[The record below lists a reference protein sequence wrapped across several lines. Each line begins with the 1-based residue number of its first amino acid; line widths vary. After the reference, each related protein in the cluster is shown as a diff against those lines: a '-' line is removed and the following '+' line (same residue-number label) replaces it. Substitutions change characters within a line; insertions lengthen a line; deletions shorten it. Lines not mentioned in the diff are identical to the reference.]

1 MKPIKCLIVGLG
13 LLLSGGCAS
22 RAVSIDNPIPIAR
35 TEYDRVFEAS
45 IRVLRDYQFV
55 VERQDRRYGVITA
68 RPRAAASALE
78 PWFIDNSTAYQTLDN
93 TLNYDRRIVQVYL
106 EKTPDEATADAEGST
121 AKQLAEVGGVQTDYQ
136 LRVDVQVERRQ
147 IPPTL
152 LHTAAMTSVTNYGY
166 QGNIRPVRTEAGYE
180 TSYWRPMGHDEL
192 FEKRLVAQI
201 LAVAGRIQPLHNTV
215 TGEKGEPP
223 AGASPIERIEP
234 GEVPA
239 PPVEKGTEGQ
249 RDEGKAGTEGQRD
262 EGTK

>member
-22 RAVSIDNPIPIAR
+22 RTVNIDNPIPIAR

-55 VERQDRRYGVITA
+55 VERQDRRFGVITA

-78 PWFIDNSTAYQTLDN
+78 PWYIDNSTAYQTLDN

-106 EKTPDEATADAEGST
+106 EKAPDEATADAEGST

-147 IPPTL
+147 IPPTN

-166 QGNIRPVRTEAGYE
+166 QGSVRPIRTEAGYE
-180 TSYWRPMGHDEL
+180 ASYWRPMGHDEL

-201 LAVAGRIQPLHNTV
+201 LAVAGRIQPLHDTV
-215 TGEKGEPP
+215 TGGKGESP
-223 AGASPIERIEP
+223 AGASGGSGSGGGGSPIERIEP

-239 PPVEKGTEGQ
+239 PPVELVPAPQ
-249 RDEGKAGTEGQRD
+249 PPAPNP
-262 EGTK
+262 